1 MASAQR
7 YLLTALLAA
16 QGVAHLLFIGPL
28 LGGAAWSAAGDSW
41 LLTPLAGHLAALL
54 VGGPL
59 WIAAAVAFAVAAFGV
74 YADAPWTRRVSIA
87 AALISLAGLLLFW
100 LPVPP
105 LPMFLVFVGDLT
117 VLSATVWF
125 HPSHLA
131 QLRR

>member
-1 MASAQR
+1 MTSTQR
-7 YLLTALLAA
+7 FLLTFLLAA
-16 QGVAHLLFIGPL
+16 HGVGHLLFIGPL
-28 LGGAAWSAAGDSW
+28 LGAARWSAAGDSW
-41 LLTPLAGHLAALL
+41 LLTPLGGHFAAVL

-59 WIAAAVAFAVAAFGV
+59 WIAAAVAAVVAAFGV
-74 YADAPWTRRVSIA
+74 YADAPWARRSAII

-105 LPMFLVFVGDLT
+105 LPMFLAFVGDLT